1 MKKPMEDLNGEF
13 VGAENGK
20 LRRFTKHGAKSY
32 GRGSYS
38 ASAPRVS
45 VRDAGTHWVLERE
58 PLKNKV

>member
-32 GRGSYS
+32 GRVSYS
-38 ASAPRVS
+38 VGAPRVS

-58 PLKNKV
+58 TLKK